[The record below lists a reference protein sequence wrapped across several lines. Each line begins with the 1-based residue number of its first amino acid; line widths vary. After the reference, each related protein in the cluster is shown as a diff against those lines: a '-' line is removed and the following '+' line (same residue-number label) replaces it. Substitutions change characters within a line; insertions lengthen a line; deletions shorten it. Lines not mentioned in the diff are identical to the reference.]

1 MTEAMQNSYY
11 NRLSDKDISTLKY
24 EKRMGYI
31 FAVMIIC
38 FGVLLSFFS
47 VLISKNINWN
57 TLIIID
63 SGVLLLSFLVQYL
76 TNRKINRDLL
86 ENEKIIKIE
95 TIQFLESEP
104 TYEAGSGN
112 LYIPGLGDLFPKLW
126 GQKMRKLLRTSIVVN
141 NTRYDIDPEIF
152 NQLKVGDSIEFHFGK
167 YSNTILAILPHQD
180 AK

>member
-1 MTEAMQNSYY
+1 MQNSFYD
-11 NRLSDKDISTLKY
+11 RLNEKDISTLKY

-31 FAVMIIC
+31 FAFMIIC

-47 VLISKNINWN
+47 VLMSENINWN

-63 SGVLLLSFLVQYL
+63 FCVLMLSLLVKYL

-95 TIQFLESEP
+95 TVQLLESES

-112 LYIPGLGDLFPKLW
+112 LFIPGLGDLFPKLW
-126 GQKMRKLLRTSIVVN
+126 GQKMRKSIRTSVVFN

-152 NQLKVGDSIEFHFGK
+152 KKIKIGDPIEFHLGK
-167 YSNTILAILPHQD
+167 HSNTILAILPHQD